1 MENYLESL
9 IENGEGSQLEFI
21 QNLEPEN
28 SIVTILCSFANTDGG
43 SLLIGVKK
51 NGKVVGT
58 EPSESYS
65 IITNL
70 LYNQCQPNI
79 PFEFTVHHFTY
90 KIVIEIIVPKNDE
103 IFMCLDEQENWNSY
117 IRLGKLTLKAN
128 SVLKKYIELQK
139 GKKILSKENETEMQE
154 VIQIVSNNPL
164 LSLTQLSKKTSIKR
178 DKIESILALLIHQN
192 KINFDYVDDSIVYLL
207 HSEV

>member
-9 IENGEGSQLEFI
+9 IEKGEGNQLEFI
-21 QNLEPEN
+21 QNLSPESN
-28 SIVTILCSFANTDGG
+28 ISSILCSFANTDGG

-58 EPSESYS
+58 DPSESYS
-65 IITNL
+65 LITDMFN
-70 LYNQCQPNI
+70 NFCQPEI

-90 KIVIEIIVPKNDE
+90 KIVIEIIIPKNDE
-103 IFMCLDEQENWNSY
+103 IYFCLDEQENWSPY
-117 IRLGKLTLKAN
+117 IRLDKLTLKAN

-139 GKKILSKENETEMQE
+139 GKKSIQKENEVEIQE
-154 VIQIVSNNPL
+154 ITSIISNNPQ
-164 LSLTQLSKKTSIKR
+164 LSFTQLSKKTGIKR
-178 DKIESILALLIHQN
+178 DRIEFILASLIYQK
-192 KINFDYVDDSIVYLL
+192 KINFDYTDGSIVYLL